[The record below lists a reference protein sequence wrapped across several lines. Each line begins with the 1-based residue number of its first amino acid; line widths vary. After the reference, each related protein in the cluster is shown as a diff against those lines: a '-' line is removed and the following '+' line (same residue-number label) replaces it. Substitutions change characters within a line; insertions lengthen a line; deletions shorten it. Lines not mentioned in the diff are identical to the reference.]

1 MALALLCGGWAG
13 SLRNQTAGPATHHL
27 SEPHA
32 GCRTLVKSHRRV
44 GGAGRR
50 QQLLGRLPPGL
61 RGAAQAGI
69 KRVDARA
76 ITQSMKNAATLDRD
90 SVKAN
95 RPAWNTR

>member
-1 MALALLCGGWAG
+1 
-13 SLRNQTAGPATHHL
+13 
-27 SEPHA
+27 
-32 GCRTLVKSHRRV
+32 
-44 GGAGRR
+44 
-50 QQLLGRLPPGL
+50 L